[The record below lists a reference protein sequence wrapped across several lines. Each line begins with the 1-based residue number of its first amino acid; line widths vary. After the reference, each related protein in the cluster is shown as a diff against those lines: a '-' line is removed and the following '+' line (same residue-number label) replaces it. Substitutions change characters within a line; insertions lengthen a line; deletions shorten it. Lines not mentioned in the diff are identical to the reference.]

1 VCAAAVYATAWP
13 DQDPGAVILPDRQE
27 KALLNTA
34 PDRRSFLNLAVV
46 VTLSGFGAACG
57 VKGPLY
63 FPDAAEIEKKRK
75 KDKDKD
81 KTSQRE
87 SVPVNATL
95 S

>member
-1 VCAAAVYATAWP
+1 M
-13 DQDPGAVILPDRQE
+13 
-27 KALLNTA
+27 NTA
-34 PDRRSFLNLAVV
+34 PDRRSFLNLVVV

-81 KTSQRE
+81 KTSQRGT
-87 SVPVNATL
+87 VPLNATL